1 MWRSNFHNPVMS
13 AAEFW
18 ASQSDYQLQ
27 QADFS
32 RSACKSEAAHVIVSG
47 SVASFL
53 PDSVALG
60 LLLEH
65 HRVSLETSVAFLSQF
80 SFHGVAICR
89 ENVVLLEEGVYQI
102 TRIICVGSDYYVHLR
117 LLAEALRVDGLGMYY
132 ILPSDEVAG
141 STRLLKVSLHTS
153 ITGMYAVPD
162 PGPPVRTVLVPK
174 W

>member
-1 MWRSNFHNPVMS
+1 MV
-13 AAEFW
+13 
-18 ASQSDYQLQ
+18 
-27 QADFS
+27 
-32 RSACKSEAAHVIVSG
+32 
-47 SVASFL
+47 
-53 PDSVALG
+53 
-60 LLLEH
+60 
-65 HRVSLETSVAFLSQF
+65 
-80 SFHGVAICR
+80 
-89 ENVVLLEEGVYQI
+89 

-141 STRLLKVSLHTS
+141 STRLLKVSLSTS